1 MVHNGV
7 TWQALGAHSFMLRS
21 STVRA
26 LVNTHAHW
34 DHFFGNAIFK
44 NDGVTDFWAHAT
56 TARVMAETGKWQR
69 LEVASLEPV
78 MAAGAGDL
86 MVGVLGELG
95 AAGVLF
101 AGDVLEEGAPAS
113 VELESS
119 VPGWAAVLDRLAK
132 MGGKYS
138 IMVPGHGNPVGA
150 EFAATM
156 AVHFWARWQRNS

>member
-1 MVHNGV
+1 M
-7 TWQALGAHSFMLRS
+7 
-21 STVRA
+21 
-26 LVNTHAHW
+26 
-34 DHFFGNAIFK
+34 
-44 NDGVTDFWAHAT
+44 
-56 TARVMAETGKWQR
+56 
-69 LEVASLEPV
+69 
-78 MAAGAGDL
+78 
-86 MVGVLGELG
+86 
-95 AAGVLF
+95 LF

-150 EFAATM
+150 EFAAAM